1 MIKVV
6 DGDTIWVDN
15 GGRVKIRTIGLDT
28 PEAVD
33 PREPVQCFGREASAQ
48 AKIILGG
55 QQVYLE
61 TDPSQDVIDK
71 YGRTPAYV
79 WTASGRLFNL
89 DMIADGY
96 AHEYTCYVP
105 YRYQAD
111 FKAAENDARTQ
122 ERGLWSPSACAAQRN
137 LGQGVPRGREA
148 R

>member
-1 MIKVV
+1 L
-6 DGDTIWVDN
+6 
-15 GGRVKIRTIGLDT
+15 GRQRRSCEDPHDRPDT

-71 YGRTPAYV
+71 YGRTLAYV

-89 DMIADGY
+89 DMTADGY

-111 FKAAENDARTQ
+111 FKAPRTTPAP
-122 ERGLWSPSACAAQRN
+122 RSAGCGRRAPAQRN
-137 LGQGVPRGREA
+137 ETWGK
-148 R
+148 